1 MITSKSDL
9 KEYIEADKKA
19 NRFTNWSPITDT
31 RCKFLRTLR
40 KLEFLINTHASRL
53 LIFIYR
59 RRLQSLS
66 ERLGITIGPNCFG
79 KGLYI
84 PHYGSIVVNGTARFG
99 DNCIVQNGVNVS
111 ESVVCGGGY
120 LGAGS
125 KLLIGVNLADNII
138 VGANA
143 VVTKS
148 FNEPN
153 IVLAGIPA
161 RKISEKG
168 MNSGRKKV

>member
-1 MITSKSDL
+1 MYL
-9 KEYIEADKKA
+9 
-19 NRFTNWSPITDT
+19 N
-31 RCKFLRTLR
+31 
-40 KLEFLINTHASRL
+40 
-53 LIFIYR
+53 
-59 RRLQSLS
+59 Q
-66 ERLGITIGPNCFG
+66 
-79 KGLYI
+79 LY
-84 PHYGSIVVNGTARFG
+84 V
-99 DNCIVQNGVNVS
+99 
-111 ESVVCGGGY
+111 GGGIY

-138 VGANA
+138 VGANV

>member
-1 MITSKSDL
+1 MYL
-9 KEYIEADKKA
+9 NQLYVG
-19 NRFTNWSPITDT
+19 
-31 RCKFLRTLR
+31 
-40 KLEFLINTHASRL
+40 
-53 LIFIYR
+53 
-59 RRLQSLS
+59 
-66 ERLGITIGPNCFG
+66 GI
-79 KGLYI
+79 
-84 PHYGSIVVNGTARFG
+84 
-99 DNCIVQNGVNVS
+99 
-111 ESVVCGGGY
+111 Y

-161 RKISEKG
+161 RKIYEKG
-168 MNSGRKKV
+168 MKSGRKKV